1 MISYV
6 FVIDKMEI
14 KYQDFQ
20 DDACWGFE
28 LNWAEL
34 LFAEMYVDL
43 TPEFKLL
50 VSNLASRASELGI
63 NVVNKDKSRILGE
76 KVGQEHAHIARY
88 NG

>member
-1 MISYV
+1 
-6 FVIDKMEI
+6 
-14 KYQDFQ
+14 
-20 DDACWGFE
+20 
-28 LNWAEL
+28 
-34 LFAEMYVDL
+34 MYVDL

-76 KVGQEHAHIARY
+76 KVGQEHAYIARY